1 MKKSGKSAVMQSS
14 QVFGTLQHVDFFR
27 HLSNHIFRNLYF
39 PTYISYEG
47 HLFFSK
53 CLKID
58 IDFGN
63 GGKIS
68 QKIIHLSDNC
78 I

>member
-14 QVFGTLQHVDFFR
+14 QVFGTLQHVDFLDICLTTFFVIC
-27 HLSNHIFRNLYF
+27 IFQH
-39 PTYISYEG
+39 ISYEG